1 MERHKDTELRQGWL
15 WPRNDRRCW
24 RATQR
29 HIDLPREVMSRVS
42 KQGVAIQAGGNC
54 GVYAKQYS
62 EKFQTV
68 YTFEPD
74 HLNFHCLINNLSTN
88 TNVFKIQ
95 AFLGKGDELT
105 AGITN
110 PADQQSEPNSGMFE
124 ITATA
129 GDIPVLSIDGLG
141 LRACDLI
148 HLDIEGNE
156 PNALMGAEQTVKR
169 FRPLICLEW
178 FQNQNRLADLMSEWN
193 YEDIGLASGS
203 DKMFRFK
210 D

>member
-1 MERHKDTELRQGWL
+1 MDGHTEIRQGWL
-15 WPRNDRRCW
+15 WPKDDRRCW
-24 RATQR
+24 RATTR
-29 HIDLPREVMSRVS
+29 HWDLPQQVMAMTDRREVAV
-42 KQGVAIQAGGNC
+42 QAGGNC

-88 TNVFKIQ
+88 TNVYKIQ

-110 PADQQSEPNSGMFE
+110 PADMQSEPNSGMFE
-124 ITATA
+124 ITDMA
-129 GDIPVLSIDGLG
+129 GTIPVLSIDGLG
-141 LRACDLI
+141 LRSCDLI

-156 PNALMGAEQTVKR
+156 PNALVGAEQTVKR

-178 FQNQNRLADLMSEWN
+178 FQNQNRLAELMYEWN
-193 YEDIGLASGS
+193 YEDIGMASGS

-210 D
+210 G